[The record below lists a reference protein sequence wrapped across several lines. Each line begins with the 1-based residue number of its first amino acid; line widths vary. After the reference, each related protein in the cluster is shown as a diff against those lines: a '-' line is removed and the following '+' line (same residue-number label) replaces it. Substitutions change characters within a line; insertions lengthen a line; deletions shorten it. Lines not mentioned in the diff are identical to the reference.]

1 MHAWSRGMATSPCRS
16 AADSARN
23 GELELKVA
31 QSVVAQARFPPPA
44 AALIVAAGALTVVVV
59 AAAGL

>member
-1 MHAWSRGMATSPCRS
+1 MATSPCRS

-31 QSVVAQARFPPPA
+31 QSVVAKARFPPPA

-59 AAAGL
+59 AAAEL